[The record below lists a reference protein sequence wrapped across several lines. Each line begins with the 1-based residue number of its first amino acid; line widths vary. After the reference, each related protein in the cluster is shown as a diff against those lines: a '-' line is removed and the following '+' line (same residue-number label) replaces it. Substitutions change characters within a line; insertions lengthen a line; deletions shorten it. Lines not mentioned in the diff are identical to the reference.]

1 MMNSFVIIRGM
12 YNTFK
17 GREKKIADFLL
28 THPKKVVDMNISML
42 AKKAGCAESSIVRF
56 CKNIGFS
63 GYSQLKL
70 DLAKNLPAD
79 DEPIY
84 SDILVSDQEIQIA
97 SKVFALSIRSLSETI
112 EMLSENQLK
121 KAVDIVHR
129 AKKIEFY
136 GIGTSS
142 SLADDAYYRFMRIGI
157 QAVCVTDPHRMQ
169 ISASK
174 LDEDCAVIAI
184 SHLGYTKEVFEAV
197 KIAKQNGAD
206 IICVTSHPKS
216 PIALAADAVL
226 AASTTEAGVMKEA
239 ISSRIAHIA
248 LLDTLYT
255 CVAIREYDRTVQNL
269 KTMNEI
275 LTKARMPSENGG
287 F

>member
-1 MMNSFVIIRGM
+1 MNCLLLIRGR
-12 YNTFK
+12 YRSFK

-28 THPKKVVDMNISML
+28 TEPGKAVGMSVSML
-42 AKKAGCAESSIVRF
+42 AKETGCAPSSIVRF
-56 CKNIGFS
+56 CKNIGLT

-70 DLAKNLPAD
+70 DLAKNLPGE

-84 SDILVSDQEIQIA
+84 SDISVLDSETQIA

-112 EMLSENQLK
+112 EMISEKQLK
-121 KAVDIVHR
+121 KAVDIVHN
-129 AKKIEFY
+129 AKRIEFY

-174 LDEDCAVIAI
+174 LDESCVVIAI
-184 SHLGYTKEVFEAV
+184 SHLGHTKEVYAAM
-197 KIAKQNGAD
+197 KIAKKRGAGV
-206 IICVTSHPKS
+206 ICVTSHPGS
-216 PIALAADAVL
+216 PIAKAADAVL
-226 AASTTEAGVMKEA
+226 AAATTEAGVMKEA

-248 LLDTLYT
+248 LLDTLYA
-255 CVAIREYDRTVQNL
+255 CVAIREYDRTVSNL
-269 KTMNEI
+269 KTMNDI
-275 LTKARMPSENGG
+275 LIKARMSSSKEMDM
-287 F
+287 